1 MQTAGYPVS
10 TQHEITAVLTVVTQ
24 SGDTGHSDVTSPPAA
39 SSPSRHS
46 VIIMAALKPE
56 YLQYSTVLHIFDS
69 NENLKSKIRIQ
80 ERLHL

>member
-10 TQHEITAVLTVVTQ
+10 TQHEITAALTVVTQ
-24 SGDTGHSDVTSPPAA
+24 SVDTGHSDVTTRHQPP
-39 SSPSRHS
+39 PHHHS